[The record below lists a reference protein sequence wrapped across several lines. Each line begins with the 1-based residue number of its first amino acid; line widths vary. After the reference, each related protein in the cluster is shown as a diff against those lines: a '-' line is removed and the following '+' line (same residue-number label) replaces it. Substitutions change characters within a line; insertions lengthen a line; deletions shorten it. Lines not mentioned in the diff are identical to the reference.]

1 MAIDFQLCLIVC
13 HQEDSGKSGWH
24 EIKWYT
30 SVLVYV
36 DDVNILGGSVS
47 TVKKNTK
54 SLVVASKEIGLEINA
69 DKTKYLVMSRNHRAG
84 QSHNTETGNSYFES
98 VQNFK
103 YLGTTVKKRNSIH
116 VEIKSRF
123 K

>member
-1 MAIDFQLCLIVC
+1 M
-13 HQEDSGKSGWH
+13 
-24 EIKWYT
+24 
-30 SVLVYV
+30 
-36 DDVNILGGSVS
+36 
-47 TVKKNTK
+47 
-54 SLVVASKEIGLEINA
+54 VASKEIGLEINA